1 MAKAKKKFY
10 KRKKRYTFNSIAKN
24 YFKTKCSNIVRVK
37 LDNTGLTFIPGNMDT
52 LSISTN
58 IATCEEWKQFQNI
71 FLAYKVTG
79 IKVQVTPAPI
89 AFQGQQVG
97 QQVIPN
103 VAVDDCPVLGILALN
118 MPTTYANLQDADKQI
133 IFSYHKPVSRY
144 WKYKITNWD
153 KSTAPTDQTGRYYM
167 AMAGSATMGIQYW
180 TVKFTYYITFK
191 TKV

>member
-1 MAKAKKKFY
+1 MAKAVARKKFY
-10 KRKKRYTFNSIAKN
+10 KKKKLYTFNSIAKN
-24 YFKTKCSNIVRVK
+24 YFKARCSNIIRVK

-58 IATCEEWKQFQNI
+58 IASCEEWKQFQNL

-79 IKVQVTPAPI
+79 IKVTVTPAPI

-103 VAVDDCPVLGILALN
+103 VAVDDCPVMGILALN

-133 IFSYHKPVSRY
+133 IFSYHKPVSKY
-144 WKYKITNWD
+144 WKFKITNWH
-153 KSTAPTDQTGRYYM
+153 
-167 AMAGSATMGIQYW
+167 I
-180 TVKFTYYITFK
+180 
-191 TKV
+191 